1 MKLNVDIVFEEL
13 TKQVAELSKEKA
25 IYVALATQYKQ
36 ELEQVKKELEQIQK
50 DKEEIGEPYSTTA

>member
-25 IYVALATQYKQ
+25 IYVSLATQYKQ
-36 ELEQVKKELEQIQK
+36 ELERVKQDLDELKKKESDGSSNE
-50 DKEEIGEPYSTTA
+50 